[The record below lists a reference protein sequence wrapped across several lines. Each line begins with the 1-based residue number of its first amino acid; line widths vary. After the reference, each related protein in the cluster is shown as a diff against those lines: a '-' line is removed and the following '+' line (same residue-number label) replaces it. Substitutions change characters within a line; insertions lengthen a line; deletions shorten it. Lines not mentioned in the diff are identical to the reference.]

1 MKLVFSIFISFTKRN
16 HIKKL
21 KNTLYLP
28 KKIFYSRNTESFN
41 LDINQ
46 KLECVESPLKKIPFW
61 HQLKNMLL
69 ILALKTFKAEWMA
82 LFQFFFKF
90 VDKDQVLKE
99 ILKSWVEIKL
109 AKKMIYQSK

>member
-1 MKLVFSIFISFTKRN
+1 M
-16 HIKKL
+16 
-21 KNTLYLP
+21 
-28 KKIFYSRNTESFN
+28 FYSRNTESFN

>member
-1 MKLVFSIFISFTKRN
+1 MLRILMLYEACVLNFYFFHQKKS
-16 HIKKL
+16 HKKL

-28 KKIFYSRNTESFN
+28 KKNFYSRNTESFN

-69 ILALKTFKAEWMA
+69 ILALKTFKAE
-82 LFQFFFKF
+82 
-90 VDKDQVLKE
+90 
-99 ILKSWVEIKL
+99 
-109 AKKMIYQSK
+109 